1 MKAKAYITLADWAL
15 VVTILALAASLFFMI
30 PRWVLSGGTEVEVY
44 SSNKIVGRY
53 PLQEDR
59 IVEIPG
65 RLGKTIV
72 QIKDGRAR
80 IKSSP
85 CPNKICVHMG
95 DFGTEGGIL
104 ICVPNEVVVRVGSD
118 RSKGLDAVSR

>member
-1 MKAKAYITLADWAL
+1 MKAKAYITFADWIL
-15 VVTILALAASLFFMI
+15 VVTILALATSLFFMI
-30 PRWVLSGGTEVEVY
+30 PRWVVSGGTEVEVY

-53 PLQEDR
+53 PLHEDR

-65 RLGKTIV
+65 PLGKTVV
-72 QIKDGRAR
+72 QIKNGKAR

-85 CPNKICVHMG
+85 CPNKICIHMG
-95 DFGTEGGIL
+95 EFGTEGGIL
-104 ICVPNEVVVRVGSD
+104 VCVPNEVVVRVGSN